1 MKRPELLA
9 PAGDLARL
17 KTAVHFGAD
26 AVYIGGKKFSLR
38 SRASNFELSDI
49 EDGVRYAHQHQAK
62 LYVTVNMIPHKED
75 LEGLEEYLRALDQ
88 IGVDAVIVA
97 SLYIAKVARQI
108 SDRME
113 VHLSTQQSSA
123 NIETLNFYKA
133 LGIDR
138 VVLARECSLKDI
150 EQIVNG
156 QTMPVEVFIHGGMC
170 VNVSGRCT
178 LSNYMTL
185 RDANRGGCAQS
196 CRWKYFCF
204 DENDQPLHDENTLFS
219 MSSKDLNATM
229 VLSDLIRLGVSSLK
243 IEGRMKSEY
252 YLATVV
258 GAYRRLMDDLQS
270 GKDEQECV
278 EKCNLELAKAENRE
292 TFGGFFLNKPMAD
305 GHLYDKN
312 GTGITQEFLATVISY
327 DHDSQMATIE
337 VRNHFSKDWTCEVF
351 GPKTD
356 HVPFVVTDILN
367 SDNILTD
374 RVYKPME
381 IVKIKI
387 PFEVQPEDFIRK
399 VRT

>member
-38 SRASNFELSDI
+38 SRASNFDLSDI
-49 EDGVRYAHQHQAK
+49 EEGVRYAHQHQAK
-62 LYVTVNMIPHKED
+62 LYVTVNMIPHQDD
-75 LEGLEEYLRALDQ
+75 LEGLEAYLRVLDQ

-138 VVLARECSLKDI
+138 VVLARECSLEDI

-204 DENDQPLHDENTLFS
+204 DVDDQPLHDENTLFS
-219 MSSKDLNATM
+219 MSSKDLNATL

-270 GKDEQECV
+270 GKDEQKCV
-278 EKCNLELAKAENRE
+278 EKCNLALAKAENRE
-292 TFGGFFLNKPMAD
+292 TFGGFFLNKPLAD

-312 GTGITQEFLATVISY
+312 GTGITQEFLATVLSY

-337 VRNHFSKDWTCEVF
+337 VRNHFSKDWSCEVF

-356 HVPFVVTDILN
+356 HVQFVITDILN
-367 SDNILTD
+367 SDNILTE

-387 PFEVQPEDFIRK
+387 PFEVHPEDFIRK

>member
-1 MKRPELLA
+1 MRRPELLA

-38 SRASNFELSDI
+38 SRASNFDLNDI
-49 EDGVRYAHQHQAK
+49 EEGVKYAHKHQAK
-62 LYVTVNMIPHKED
+62 IYVTVNMIPHQED

-97 SLYIAKVARQI
+97 SLHIAKVARQI
-108 SDRME
+108 SQRME

-123 NIETLNFYKA
+123 NIATLDFYKT

-138 VVLARECSLKDI
+138 VVLARECSLEDI

-156 QTMPVEVFIHGGMC
+156 QVMPVEVFIHGGMC

-196 CRWKYFCF
+196 CRWKYFCL
-204 DENDQPLHDENTLFS
+204 DENDEPLHDENTLFS
-219 MSSKDLNATM
+219 MSSKDLNATI
-229 VLSDLIRLGVSSLK
+229 VLSDLIRIGVSSLK

-258 GAYRRLMDDLQS
+258 GAYRRLIDDLLK
-270 GKDEQECV
+270 GKDEYESV
-278 EKCNLELAKAENRE
+278 DKCNSELAKAENRE
-292 TFGGFFLNKPMAD
+292 TFGGFFLNKPLAE

-312 GTGITQEFLATVISY
+312 GTGITQEFLATVLSY
-327 DHDSQMATIE
+327 DHESQMATIE
-337 VRNHFSKDWTCEVF
+337 VRNHFSKEWLCEVF

-356 HVPFVVTDILN
+356 HIQFTVTDIIN
-367 SDNILTD
+367 SDSVLTE

-381 IVKIKI
+381 VVKIKI
-387 PFEVQPEDFIRK
+387 PFVVHPEDFIRK
-399 VRT
+399 VRI

>member
-1 MKRPELLA
+1 MNRPELLA

-38 SRASNFELSDI
+38 SRASNFDLTDI
-49 EDGVRYAHQHQAK
+49 EEGVKYAHKHNAK
-62 LYVTVNMIPHKED
+62 LYVTVNMIPHQED
-75 LEGLEEYLRALDQ
+75 LEGLEEYLMALDQ

-97 SLYIAKVARQI
+97 SLYIAQIARQI
-108 SDRME
+108 SQRME

-123 NIETLNFYKA
+123 NIETLNFYKK

-138 VVLARECSLKDI
+138 VVLARECSLEDI
-150 EQIVNG
+150 EQIVASK
-156 QTMPVEVFIHGGMC
+156 TLPIEVFIHGGMC

-196 CRWKYFCF
+196 CRWKYFCL

-219 MSSKDLNATM
+219 MSSKDLNATL

-258 GAYRRLMDDLQS
+258 GAYRRLIDDLLS
-270 GKDEQECV
+270 GKDEQQSV
-278 EKCNLELAKAENRE
+278 SKCNSELSKAENRE
-292 TFGGFFLNKPMAD
+292 TFGGFFISKPLAD

-327 DHDSQMATIE
+327 DSVSQMATIE
-337 VRNHFSKDWTCEVF
+337 VRNHFSKGWLCEVF
-351 GPKTD
+351 GPDTD
-356 HVPFVVTDILN
+356 HLQFTVSKIIN
-367 SDNILTD
+367 SDNEYTD

-381 IVKIKI
+381 VVQIKI
-387 PFEVQPEDFIRK
+387 PFEVKPEDFIRK
-399 VRT
+399 VRI

>member
-1 MKRPELLA
+1 MKRLELLA

-49 EDGVRYAHQHQAK
+49 EEGVKYAHAHRAK
-62 LYVTVNMIPHKED
+62 LYVTVNMIPHQED
-75 LEGLEEYLRALDQ
+75 LDGLHEYLKALDD
-88 IGVDAVIVA
+88 IKVDAVIVA
-97 SLYIAKVARQI
+97 SLHIAKVARQI
-108 SDRME
+108 SQRME

-123 NIETLNFYKA
+123 NVETLNFYQQ

-138 VVLARECSLKDI
+138 VVLARECSLTDI
-150 EQIVNG
+150 EQISHHP
-156 QTMPVEVFIHGGMC
+156 MAIEVFIHGGMC

-196 CRWKYFCF
+196 CRWKYMCF
-204 DENDQPLHDENTLFS
+204 DQNDRPVHDENILFS
-219 MSSKDLNATM
+219 MSSKDLNATT
-229 VLSDLIRLGVSSLK
+229 VLSELIRLNISSLK

-258 GAYRRLMDDLQS
+258 GAYRRLIDDLLN
-270 GKDEQECV
+270 GVNEQESLRR
-278 EKCNLELAKAENRE
+278 CNLELAKAENRE
-292 TFGGFFLNKPMAD
+292 TFPGFFLSKPMAE

-312 GTGITQEFLATVISY
+312 GSGITQEFLATVLTY
-327 DHDSQMATIE
+327 EPATQMATVE
-337 VRNHFSKDWTCEVF
+337 VRNHFSKGWLCEVF
-351 GPKTD
+351 GPTTD
-356 HVPFVVTDILN
+356 HKQFTMTEIINSENIVTE
-367 SDNILTD
+367 

-381 IVKIKI
+381 IVTIKI
-387 PFEVQPEDFIRK
+387 PFEVKPEDFIRK
-399 VRT
+399 VRI

>member
-38 SRASNFELSDI
+38 SRASNFEIADI
-49 EDGVRYAHQHQAK
+49 EAGVKYAHQHQAK
-62 LYVTVNMIPHKED
+62 LYVTVNMIPHQED
-75 LEGLEEYLRALDQ
+75 LEGLRDYLTALDQ

-97 SLYIAKVARQI
+97 SLYIARVARQV
-108 SDRME
+108 SSRME

-123 NIETLNFYKA
+123 NIETLNFYKS

-138 VVLARECSLKDI
+138 VVLARECSLEDI
-150 EQIVNG
+150 EQISSG
-156 QTMPVEVFIHGGMC
+156 QSLPIEVFIHGGMC

-196 CRWKYFCF
+196 CRWKYFLL
-204 DENDQPLHDENTLFS
+204 DENDQPLHDPDTLFS
-219 MSSKDLNATM
+219 MSSKDLNATH
-229 VLSDLIRLGVSSLK
+229 VLSDLIRIGVSSLK

-258 GAYRRLMDDLQS
+258 GAYRRLIDDLLS
-270 GKDEQECV
+270 GKSESESID
-278 EKCNLELAKAENRE
+278 KCNIELAKAENRE
-292 TFGGFFLNKPMAD
+292 TFGGFFLNKPLAD

-312 GTGITQEFLATVISY
+312 GTGITQEFLATVVSY
-327 DHDSQMATIE
+327 DEHSQWATIE
-337 VRNHFSKDWTCEVF
+337 VRNHFSKGWSCEVF
-351 GPKTD
+351 GPNTD
-356 HVPFVVTDILN
+356 HIQFTITDMIN
-367 SDNILTD
+367 SDNEPTE
-374 RVYKPME
+374 RVFKPME

-387 PFEVQPEDFIRK
+387 PFTVMADDFIRK
-399 VRT
+399 VKA

>member
-9 PAGDLARL
+9 PAGDLERL

-38 SRASNFELSDI
+38 SRASNFDIADI
-49 EDGVRYAHQHQAK
+49 EAGVEYAHQHHAK
-62 LYVTVNMIPHKED
+62 LYVTVNMIPHQED
-75 LEGLEEYLRALDQ
+75 LDGLREYLSTLDQ

-97 SLYIAKVARQI
+97 SLYIAKIARQV
-108 SDRME
+108 SQRME

-123 NIETLNFYKA
+123 NIETLNFYKS

-138 VVLARECSLKDI
+138 VVLARECSLEDI
-150 EQIVNG
+150 EHISAG
-156 QTMPVEVFIHGGMC
+156 QSLPIEVFIHGGMC

-196 CRWKYFCF
+196 CRWKYFLM
-204 DENDQPLHDENTLFS
+204 DENDHPLHDPNTLFS
-219 MSSKDLNATM
+219 MSSKDLNATH
-229 VLSDLIRLGVSSLK
+229 VLSDLIRIGVSSLK

-258 GAYRRLMDDLQS
+258 GAYRRLIDDLTS
-270 GKDEQECV
+270 GKNEQASID
-278 EKCNLELAKAENRE
+278 KCNSELAKAENRE
-292 TFGGFFLNKPMAD
+292 TFGGFFLNKPLAD

-312 GTGITQEFLATVISY
+312 GTGITQEFLATVVSY
-327 DHDSQMATIE
+327 DSASQWAIIE
-337 VRNHFSKDWTCEVF
+337 VRNHFSKGWHCEVF
-351 GPKTD
+351 GPNTD
-356 HVPFVVTDILN
+356 HIQFTVTDIIN
-367 SDNILTD
+367 SDEQHTD

-381 IVKIKI
+381 IVRIRI
-387 PFEVQPEDFIRK
+387 PFIVMPQDFIRK
-399 VRT
+399 VKI

>member
-38 SRASNFELSDI
+38 SRASNFDLADI
-49 EDGVRYAHQHQAK
+49 EEGVKYAHAHQAK
-62 LYVTVNMIPHKED
+62 LYVTVNMIPHQED
-75 LEGLEEYLRALDQ
+75 LEGLDSYLRALDQ

-97 SLYIAKVARQI
+97 SLHIAKVARQI
-108 SDRME
+108 SQRME

-123 NIETLNFYKA
+123 NIETLNFYQK
-133 LGIDR
+133 LGVDR
-138 VVLARECSLKDI
+138 VVLARECSLEDI
-150 EQIVNG
+150 HEIISG
-156 QTMPVEVFIHGGMC
+156 HSMPIEVFIHGGMC

-178 LSNYMTL
+178 LSNYMTY

-196 CRWKYFCF
+196 CRWKYFCL
-204 DENDQPLHDENTLFS
+204 DENDRPLHDDNTLFS
-219 MSSKDLNATM
+219 MSSKDLNATL
-229 VLSDLIRLGVSSLK
+229 VLSDLIKFGVASLK

-258 GAYRRLMDDLQS
+258 GAYRRLIDDLLA
-270 GKDEQECV
+270 GNDEQQSI

-292 TFGGFFLNKPMAD
+292 TFGGFFLSKPDAS

-327 DHDSQMATIE
+327 DRDSQMATIE
-337 VRNHFSKDWTCEVF
+337 VRNHFSKDWLCEVF
-351 GPKTD
+351 GPSTD
-356 HVPFVVTDILN
+356 HLQFTITDIVN
-367 SDNILTD
+367 SDDILTQ

-387 PFEVQPEDFIRK
+387 PFEVKPEDFIRK

>member
-1 MKRPELLA
+1 MIRPELLA

-38 SRASNFELSDI
+38 SRASNFDIADI
-49 EDGVRYAHQHQAK
+49 EAGVKYAHDHDAK
-62 LYVTVNMIPHKED
+62 LYVTVNMIPHQED
-75 LEGLEEYLRALDQ
+75 LEGLHEYLRTLDR

-108 SDRME
+108 SSRME

-123 NIETLNFYKA
+123 NIETLNFYQS

-138 VVLARECSLKDI
+138 VVLARECSLADI
-150 EQIVNG
+150 EQIAAG
-156 QTMPVEVFIHGGMC
+156 QTLPIEVFIHGGMC

-196 CRWKYFCF
+196 CRWKYFLF
-204 DENDQPLHDENTLFS
+204 DENDQPLHDPDTLFS
-219 MSSKDLNATM
+219 MSSKDLNATH
-229 VLSDLIRLGVSSLK
+229 VLSDLIRIGVSSLK

-258 GAYRRLMDDLQS
+258 GAYRRLIDELMS
-270 GKDEQECV
+270 GKDEDESV
-278 EKCNLELAKAENRE
+278 SRCNAELAKAENRE
-292 TFGGFFLNKPMAD
+292 TFGGFFLNKPLAD

-312 GTGITQEFLATVISY
+312 GTGITQEFLATVLSY
-327 DHDSQMATIE
+327 DGESQLATIE
-337 VRNHFSKDWTCEVF
+337 VRNHFSKGWLCEVF

-356 HVPFVVTDILN
+356 HLQFAVTDIIN
-367 SDNILTD
+367 SADEYTE

-387 PFEVQPEDFIRK
+387 PFTVLPEDFIRK
-399 VRT
+399 VKV